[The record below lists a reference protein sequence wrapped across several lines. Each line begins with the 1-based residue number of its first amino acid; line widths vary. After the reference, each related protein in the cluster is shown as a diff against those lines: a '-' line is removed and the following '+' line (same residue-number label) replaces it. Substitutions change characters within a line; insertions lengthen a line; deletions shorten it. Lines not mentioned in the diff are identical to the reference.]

1 MRCRAFVDET
11 RINAD
16 HRGSA
21 TGSLAQPGAA
31 LKILHISQAYEFM
44 KWATTKSHNATKLIK
59 ASRPGL
65 ATAKPK
71 PDLVQLTA
79 FRWGRPVAGRPT
91 ERILDQSS
99 PSSCP
104 RVVVVVRLSGRRS
117 EDVINH
123 EGEARLA
130 HPWGRRSRKFA

>member
-1 MRCRAFVDET
+1 
-11 RINAD
+11 
-16 HRGSA
+16 
-21 TGSLAQPGAA
+21 
-31 LKILHISQAYEFM
+31 M

-91 ERILDQSS
+91 EPRKRGPPERILDQSS

-104 RVVVVVRLSGRRS
+104 RVVVVVCLSGRRS

-123 EGEARLA
+123 EGEARLPA
-130 HPWGRRSRKFA
+130 G